1 MGKGLR
7 TNLSAKTK
15 SKYKGKDKLYHDLQ
29 SKDLNRKPKTN
40 FVNMYPHLLE
50 IDISGC
56 DMIGDES
63 IVNFVSVF
71 RHLQVLKVIS
81 NANITDNSLKSIA
94 RDLKDLHQLDI
105 CFCPKISNAGLF
117 TVAKYCKNCKQ
128 IYVGDHQFPN
138 QLVEVVENMSVR

>member
-1 MGKGLR
+1 
-7 TNLSAKTK
+7 
-15 SKYKGKDKLYHDLQ
+15 
-29 SKDLNRKPKTN
+29 
-40 FVNMYPHLLE
+40 MYPHLLE

-71 RHLQVLKVIS
+71 RHLQVLKVRN

-138 QLVEVVENMSVR
+138 QLVEVVENMSVRITKCGLGSGSDWLPNDRPLITHDNMMIDVIDKVFSN